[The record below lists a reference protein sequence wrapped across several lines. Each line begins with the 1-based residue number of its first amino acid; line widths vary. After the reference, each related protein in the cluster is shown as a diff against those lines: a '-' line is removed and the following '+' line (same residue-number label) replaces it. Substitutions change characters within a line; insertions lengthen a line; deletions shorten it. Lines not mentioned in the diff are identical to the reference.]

1 MPLLQRPCWAKNG
14 SGRFVPRGPH
24 YSGGKGMR
32 TEDHHLGS
40 AGQDGPKG
48 KEKQRYS
55 SLVSS
60 LTLTTRNPGHGWDE
74 RPEAMGKVH

>member
-60 LTLTTRNPGHGWDE
+60 LTLGRTYHEKSGTRVG
-74 RPEAMGKVH
+74 REA